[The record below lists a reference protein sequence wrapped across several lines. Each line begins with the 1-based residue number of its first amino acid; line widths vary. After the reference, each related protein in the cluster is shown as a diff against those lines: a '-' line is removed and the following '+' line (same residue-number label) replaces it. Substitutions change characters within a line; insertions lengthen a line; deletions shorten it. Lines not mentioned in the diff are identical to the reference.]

1 MTRLTSLH
9 AQADPQETARRMADK
24 LAREFRPERIYL
36 FGSAARGLTDESSDV
51 DLLVVVRDVQDR
63 RSLRVAMRR
72 LLNGMG
78 MPKDIVLLTTEEFEA
93 KSRIPGSI
101 AYPAATEGILLYAR

>member
-1 MTRLTSLH
+1 M
-9 AQADPQETARRMADK
+9 
-24 LAREFRPERIYL
+24 
-36 FGSAARGLTDESSDV
+36 
-51 DLLVVVRDVQDR
+51 QDR
-63 RSLRVAMRR
+63 RLLRVAMRR

-78 MPKDIVLLTTEEFEA
+78 MPKDIVLLTTEEFAA